1 MIYLNDG
8 QNVVTVTLY
17 EKSTSVQPY
26 YTWELERKGTFDTV
40 VFFQTDSSYAPW
52 YWNAFT
58 ISVATYSG
66 LTAGIIQ
73 ANSGEWTYTVYEMSN
88 PYDLN
93 LNNAIGVVET
103 GICII
108 NGTYSQTESYTGTQN
123 ATITYYKNQ

>member
-1 MIYLNDG
+1 MIYLNNG

-17 EKSTSVQPY
+17 EKSSSVQPF
-26 YTWELERKGTFDTV
+26 YTWELERKGTFDSV
-40 VFFQTDSSYAPW
+40 VFYQNDSSYAPY

-66 LTAGIIQ
+66 LTSGIIQ
-73 ANSGEWTYTVYEMSN
+73 VNSGEWTYTVYEMSN

-103 GICII
+103 GICIV
-108 NGTYSQTESYTGTQN
+108 NGTYSNIQNYNGTIN
-123 ATITYYKNQ
+123 DTIVYYKNQ